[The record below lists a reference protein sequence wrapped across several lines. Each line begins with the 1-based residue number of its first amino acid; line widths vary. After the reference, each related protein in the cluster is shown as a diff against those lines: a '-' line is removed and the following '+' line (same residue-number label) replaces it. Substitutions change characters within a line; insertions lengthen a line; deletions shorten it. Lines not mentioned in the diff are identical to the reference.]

1 MKLIALHFIY
11 SKFSKWYPTLC
22 LGNALTPTAFIKNLQ
37 KFHRPVNFLKI
48 PFIYQALKCK
58 KSSHTVIRNYLLVL
72 LAKIR
77 AYSFIQETLCCVKSV
92 QIQSYFWSVFS
103 CFQSEHRKIRTRNNS
118 VFGHFSRTLF
128 SYLSDCQQKLKANTV
143 FSSNSDLIEVII
155 HE

>member
-1 MKLIALHFIY
+1 MKLIAFHFIY

-92 QIQSYFWSVFS
+92 QIRSYFWSVFS
-103 CFQSEHRKIRTRNNS
+103 CFGLNTEIYGVNLRIQSDYRKTRTRNNS
-118 VFGHFSRTLF
+118 IFEHLSRSDGFHNPTLHC
-128 SYLSDCQQKLKANTV
+128 SP
-143 FSSNSDLIEVII
+143 
-155 HE
+155 

>member
-1 MKLIALHFIY
+1 MKLIAFHFIY

-77 AYSFIQETLCCVKSV
+77 AYSFIQETLCYVKSV
-92 QIQSYFWSVFS
+92 QIR
-103 CFQSEHRKIRTRNNS
+103 RKIRTRNNS

-143 FSSNSDLIEVII
+143 FSPISDLIEGII